1 MDVLKTFH
9 DNAELG
15 ALYRS
20 RESYEH
26 IEASWKH
33 GIERAEARADAAER
47 EKQAEKARADAAERE
62 KQAEK
67 ARAEAEKARADAA
80 ERELEALRAALDAAS
95 ARRA

>member
-47 EKQAEKARADAAERE
+47 EKHAEKARADAAERE

-67 ARAEAEKARADAA
+67 ARADAA
-80 ERELEALRAALDAAS
+80 ERELEALRAALAAAS
-95 ARRA
+95 ARRG